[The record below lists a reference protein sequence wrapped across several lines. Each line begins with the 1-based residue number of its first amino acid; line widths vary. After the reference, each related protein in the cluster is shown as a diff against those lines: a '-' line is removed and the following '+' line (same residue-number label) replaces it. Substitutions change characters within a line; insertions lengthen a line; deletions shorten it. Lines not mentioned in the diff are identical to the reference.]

1 MLLLISHPSNPLLFC
16 SGEPLKCGQSRVLYN
31 LGSYPIVAVAGL
43 GDPNSWDVCDGL
55 NGAKEN
61 VRVAAGAGV
70 KALAGQKVTQ
80 IEVED
85 FECAQSAAE
94 GALLAAYKFQS
105 YKLPEKR
112 SADVNISLVA
122 DSTAD
127 KQAWTRG
134 EVVARSQNWSRL

>member
-1 MLLLISHPSNPLLFC
+1 M
-16 SGEPLKCGQSRVLYN
+16 YN
-31 LGSYPIVAVAGL
+31 LGSYPMVAVAGL